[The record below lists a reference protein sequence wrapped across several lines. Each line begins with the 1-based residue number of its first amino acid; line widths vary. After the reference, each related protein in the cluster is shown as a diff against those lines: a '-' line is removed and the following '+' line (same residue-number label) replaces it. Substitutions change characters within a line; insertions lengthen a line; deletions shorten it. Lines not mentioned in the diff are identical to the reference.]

1 MKSRFLACFTAVTV
15 FAALAMPLRLAA
27 QNEQEPR
34 RELPRYI
41 VKDLGTLGGTIG
53 QGRGINNKDW
63 ITGIGRVRHDTAVR
77 AFFQKNGRKIDLGT
91 LGGPNSNTFSKPTMH
106 GEVVGAAE
114 TSNQDPLGE
123 DFCFFGTHLICLAF
137 VWQNGT
143 MTALPT
149 LGGNN
154 GTANSINNHSQV
166 AGLAENTTLDST
178 CPSSEYQAEPV
189 IWDNGVPRQLPTV
202 SGDPDGAVNAINNQ
216 GVGVGGSG
224 NCATGSTFSLHA
236 LLWQNGS
243 PTDLGGLGGTL
254 FSDAFNVNDRG
265 QVVGASDLAGDT
277 NFWAFPFINN
287 HAFYWRNGAIT
298 DLGTLPG
305 DATSFAFSINN
316 KGQVAGQGSRAVLW
330 GSGGLTDLNTL
341 VPGPPFSPLYLLSA
355 FDIND
360 RGEIVGEGLA
370 INGDL
375 HAYLAIPC
383 DDLHGDVEGCRTEA
397 GLSASKGPIEPASVD
412 VTSDAGQR
420 SDAGNGRRPGGAIIW
435 YRTEGQAGGYLF
447 NSWAGATRRP

>member
-1 MKSRFLACFTAVTV
+1 MKSRFLMSFSAITL

-27 QNEQEPR
+27 QNEQQPR
-34 RELPRYI
+34 HELPRYI
-41 VKDLGTLGGTIG
+41 VKDLGTLGGTTG

-63 ITGIGRVRHDTAVR
+63 VGGIGLVRHDTALH
-77 AFFQKNGRKIDLGT
+77 AFFQKNGLKIDLGT

-114 TSNQDPLGE
+114 TSNSDPLGE

-137 VWQNGT
+137 IWQNGT

-154 GTANSINNHSQV
+154 GTANYLNNHSQV

-189 IWDNGVPRQLPTV
+189 IWDKGVPQQLPTA
-202 SGDPDGAVNAINNQ
+202 SGDPDGAANAINDQ
-216 GVGVGGSG
+216 GIAVGGSG
-224 NCATGSTFSLHA
+224 NCATSGAFSLHA

-243 PTDLGGLGGTL
+243 ATDLGSLGGTL

-265 QVVGASDLAGDT
+265 VVVGASDLTGDT

-287 HAFYWRNGAIT
+287 HAFFWHKGTIT

-305 DATSFAFSINN
+305 DATSLALSIN
-316 KGQVAGQGSRAVLW
+316 KQGQIVGQGSRAILW
-330 GSGGLTDLNTL
+330 GTDGLTDLNTL
-341 VPGPPFSPLYLLSA
+341 VPGPSFSPLYLLSA
-355 FDIND
+355 EDIND

-375 HAYLAIPC
+375 HAFLAIPC
-383 DDLHGDVEGCRTEA
+383 DELHDDVEGCHTEA
-397 GLSASKGPIEPASVD
+397 GLSATEEPTEPASLD
-412 VTSDAGQR
+412 ATSDSGHQND
-420 SDAGNGRRPGGAIIW
+420 SGHGRKPGSTILWHRPEALP
-435 YRTEGQAGGYLF
+435 GGYLF
-447 NSWAGATRRP
+447 NSRAGATRYP

>member
-1 MKSRFLACFTAVTV
+1 MKSRFLMC
-15 FAALAMPLRLAA
+15 FAAIMLFVVLAMPLRLAA
-27 QNEQEPR
+27 QNEEQPKH
-34 RELPRYI
+34 ELPRYV
-41 VKDLGTLGGTIG
+41 VKDLGTLGGTVG

-63 ITGIGRVRHDTAVR
+63 ITGFALLPHNMAFR
-77 AFFQKNGRKIDLGT
+77 AFLRKNRRNIDLGT
-91 LGGPNSNTFSKPTMH
+91 LGGPNSNTFAKPTEQ
-106 GEVVGAAE
+106 GEVAGAAE
-114 TSNQDPLGE
+114 TSNPDPLGE

-154 GTANSINNHSQV
+154 GTANYINNHNQV

-189 IWDNGVPRQLPTV
+189 IWNKDVPQQLPTV

-216 GVGVGGSG
+216 GVAVGGSG
-224 NCATGSTFSLHA
+224 DCATSGTFSLHA

-243 PTDLGGLGGTL
+243 ATNLGSLGGTL

-265 QVVGASDLAGDT
+265 VVVGSSDLAGDT

-287 HAFYWRNGAIT
+287 HAFLWRNGALT

-305 DATSFAFSINN
+305 DPSSFAFSINN
-316 KGQVAGQGSRAVLW
+316 MGQIVGQGSRAIFW
-330 GSGGLTDLNTL
+330 NDEELTDLNTL
-341 VPGPPFSPLYLLSA
+341 VPGPPFSQLYLLSA

-383 DDLHGDVEGCRTEA
+383 DEGHGDVERCHTEA
-397 GLSASKGPIEPASVD
+397 GLSTTEEPVEPTPVD
-412 VTSDAGQR
+412 ATGNSGHQNDAGH
-420 SDAGNGRRPGGAIIW
+420 SPRPGRTILWHRPEAIPS
-435 YRTEGQAGGYLF
+435 GYLF
-447 NSWAGATRRP
+447 NSRAGTTRHP